1 MRRALYQGKELE
13 QLIPQRKPIMMVS
26 HFFSATDTD
35 AETGLEITADNI
47 FCKEN
52 KLTEPGL
59 IEHIAQS
66 AAAFAGYNAIKSS
79 QPIVLGYIGEIKKLT
94 ISQLPLAGLFLETT
108 LHVVSEV
115 MNVMLINAKSTVNG
129 CDVAECSIK
138 LYMDKG

>member
-1 MRRALYQGKELE
+1 MQQALYQGKAIE
-13 QLIPQRKPIMMVS
+13 QLIPQRKPIIMVS
-26 HFFSATDTD
+26 HFFSATETD
-35 AETGLEITADNI
+35 ADTGLEIEADNI
-47 FCKEN
+47 FCKNN

-66 AAAFAGYNAIKSS
+66 AAAFAGFNAIKSN
-79 QPIVLGYIGEIKKLT
+79 QPVVLGYIGEIKKLT
-94 ISQLPLAGLFLETT
+94 ISQLPNVGLFIETK

-115 MNVMLINAKSTVNG
+115 MNVLLINAKSTVNG